1 MVGCRR
7 DGVPLTRREIVE
19 GGVILALLALAAGAA
34 LVAGGRRGLRR
45 ARRALAAR
53 HRH

>member
-1 MVGCRR
+1 MIGGWI

-19 GGVILALLALAAGAA
+19 GGVILALLALAAGTA
-34 LVAGGRRGLRR
+34 LVVGGRRGLRR

-53 HRH
+53 HRR